1 MRPIDASRVE
11 IVGASFLFQSIL
23 SVTILFLFFSFFP
36 SLSHVGIIANMMLYL
51 AVMALFHTH
60 FFFFFF
66 FPSIMITTRS
76 FALHYLFSLFAVECV
91 EFLWVQV
98 TSFLLTSS

>member
-1 MRPIDASRVE
+1 
-11 IVGASFLFQSIL
+11 
-23 SVTILFLFFSFFP
+23 
-36 SLSHVGIIANMMLYL
+36 
-51 AVMALFHTH
+51 MALFHTH
-60 FFFFFF
+60 FFFFFFF

-98 TSFLLTSS
+98 TSFLTVFLLKCCLSSSARVKIEAPSLGRYKKHAAGTH